1 MKGLHIMR
9 KRRWGAHGLWM
20 IPLLLLGFGAFTND
34 AAAQVEIVSEQMF
47 LIASQQ
53 GPDINVLHLMTIRN
67 VGFDTVQEVELPVP
81 YQATQI
87 VADNVPIESLWLEA
101 TRVADQRPIAP
112 GESRNYVLQ
121 YIVPVRTVPLALQRN
136 MPYPSDHVTLW
147 LDSSRYRATG
157 VGPGEG
163 PRGALTF
170 RGYETFEGVTFGI
183 YQMEGVPVVDT
194 WQVVIEPIDR
204 REHMKP
210 LDNNLVHGDPTV
222 FFAAIK
228 EWAIPWLFPWGV
240 CVAVLG
246 MLGVLLVRR
255 RRHGDSSALKRLKD
269 SLVDLDMRFRRGEM
283 DELTYR
289 HMRNELKEEALSLME
304 RDARRAHHSGRDE
317 VGVKDGV

>member
-1 MKGLHIMR
+1 MR
-9 KRRWGAHGLWM
+9 KRRWGVRGLW
-20 IPLLLLGFGAFTND
+20 IIANWCYWASAPLQIG

-47 LIASQQ
+47 LIASEQ

-67 VGFDTVQEVELPVP
+67 VGFDTVQEV
-81 YQATQI
+81 
-87 VADNVPIESLWLEA
+87 
-101 TRVADQRPIAP
+101 RAP
-112 GESRNYVLQ
+112 GALCRRHKSLPTTSR
-121 YIVPVRTVPLALQRN
+121 
-136 MPYPSDHVTLW
+136 
-147 LDSSRYRATG
+147 SSRFGWRRRGWRISGPSLPGRAGITFCSTSCPCERCLSPCSAICRILPITSHCG
-157 VGPGEG
+157 WIQAAIVQRGLAPAKG

-204 REHMKP
+204 REHMRP
-210 LDNNLVHGDPTV
+210 LDNNLIHGDPTV